1 MEHPTHHS
9 AASRTGYRLGGWAG
23 VGLMVSTLL
32 LISPA
37 AQAET
42 LTAWQFDPATQQL
55 TFTLPSG
62 ITPQYAV
69 AADASQIVVTLPQT
83 QLGTVA
89 TQQTYSG
96 TVSQISLSQV
106 NDATVVVLD
115 LVADT
120 VLAAE
125 GVSLISIAA
134 GDQTRWVLTAL
145 AAGSSETPTV
155 SAPSSA
161 PAPGN
166 VAMIVE
172 LPVIPGNDP
181 QLGFPEAGTGRLST
195 SAANL
200 MLPSDIA
207 SLTNLPETLPVDPFN
222 LGQPGEQISVPSL
235 AELDAVIGPVATAP
249 QGPSA
254 ASAQPPTAGAAPE
267 AAIAP
272 LPAVQPPTSTGS
284 VLTFEPPSLA
294 EGAVTT
300 AQPPVAAAP
309 TPGPEAVAIQP
320 ASPPASPAAPAIDT
334 ETSGVP
340 IAVTPPELPTPGQ
353 PAVEPEAV
361 ESEAIAAAPTTAPP
375 VEASSPTPVIA
386 ADPPALPELPAETT
400 AAAPTPTPSVE
411 VSNLAPVIAADPPA
425 LPELPAEAA
434 TAAPTTT
441 PAVEASNP
449 APVIAADPPALPALP
464 AETAM
469 VETQPAGAIAVQP
482 NAISQEPPPVAT
494 VPVELAGTDPNLLT
508 VPTAPTTTSQGTV
521 VPPSSPVMLA
531 AARETVLFGSPLP
544 GNGDQAALPSAIN
557 STPSDRPLSPDTLV
571 AAGTVLELRY
581 VGNEPLDLNTSSS
594 QNQVLL
600 LAHDIRDPITNGIV
614 APAGSQLIGQFEPTP
629 EGQRWVSKMLIAP
642 NGQQV
647 DFASTTEYMVGNTE
661 VSSPRLAAGTG
672 LGALAL
678 LLLTGFSGIGLLGGA
693 LVGATTV
700 VGTSPQYVVIEPNQV
715 IQVQVMQDVP
725 RAIPIAAVPET
736 SREWGSGGW

>member
-1 MEHPTHHS
+1 MAHPIHHS

-23 VGLMVSTLL
+23 AGLMVSTLL
-32 LISPA
+32 IISPA

-42 LTAWQFDPATQQL
+42 LAAWQFDPATQQL

-69 AADASQIVVTLPQT
+69 AADASQIVVTLPET

-96 TVSQISLSQV
+96 AVSQVSLSQV

-115 LVADT
+115 LVANT
-120 VLAAE
+120 ELAAE

-145 AAGSSETPTV
+145 AAAPSTAPTV
-155 SAPSSA
+155 SAPSSP

-166 VAMIVE
+166 SSMIVE
-172 LPVIPGNDP
+172 LPVIPGNNP

-249 QGPSA
+249 QQPSL
-254 ASAQPPTAGAAPE
+254 ASTEPPIAGVAEPG
-267 AAIAP
+267 AIAP
-272 LPAVQPPTSTGS
+272 LPAVQPPASTGS

-294 EGAVTT
+294 EGDVPRA

-309 TPGPEAVAIQP
+309 TPGPEAVATQP
-320 ASPPASPAAPAIDT
+320 ASSPASPAAPAIDT

-353 PAVEPEAV
+353 PAA
-361 ESEAIAAAPTTAPP
+361 EAIAAAPTPAPAVEASNPTPAIAADPPALPELPAETATATPTPAPP
-375 VEASSPTPVIA
+375 EASSPTPVIA
-386 ADPPALPELPAETT
+386 ADPPALPELPT
-400 AAAPTPTPSVE
+400 
-411 VSNLAPVIAADPPA
+411 
-425 LPELPAEAA
+425 
-434 TAAPTTT
+434 
-441 PAVEASNP
+441 
-449 APVIAADPPALPALP
+449 
-464 AETAM
+464 ETAG
-469 VETQPAGAIAVQP
+469 VTDQPAKAIAVQP
-482 NAISQEPPPVAT
+482 DAISQEPPPLAT
-494 VPVELAGTDPNLLT
+494 VPVELAGTDPNLLI
-508 VPTAPTTTSQGTV
+508 VPTAPTTTSQGNV
-521 VPPSSPVMLA
+521 VPPSTPVMLA
-531 AARETVLFGSPLP
+531 AAGEPVLFGSPLP
-544 GNGDQAALPSAIN
+544 GSNDQAALPSAIN
-557 STPSDRPLSPDTLV
+557 PASSDRPLSPDTLV

-581 VGNEPLDLNTSSS
+581 VGDEPLDLNTNSS

-600 LAHDIRDPITNGIV
+600 LANDIRDPITNGIV

-715 IQVQVMQDVP
+715 IQVQVMQDIP
-725 RAIPIAAVPET
+725 RAIPIAAAPET

>member
-1 MEHPTHHS
+1 MAHPIHHS

-23 VGLMVSTLL
+23 AGLMVSTLL
-32 LISPA
+32 IISPA

-42 LTAWQFDPATQQL
+42 LAAWQFDPATQQL

-96 TVSQISLSQV
+96 AVSQVSLSQV

-115 LVADT
+115 LVANAE
-120 VLAAE
+120 LAAE

-145 AAGSSETPTV
+145 AAAPSTAPTV
-155 SAPSSA
+155 SAPSPP
-161 PAPGN
+161 PASGN
-166 VAMIVE
+166 SSMIVE
-172 LPVIPGNDP
+172 LPVIPGNNP

-249 QGPSA
+249 QQPSL
-254 ASAQPPTAGAAPE
+254 ASTEPPIAGAAQPG
-267 AAIAP
+267 AIAP
-272 LPAVQPPTSTGS
+272 LPAVQPPASTGS

-294 EGAVTT
+294 EGAVPRA

-309 TPGPEAVAIQP
+309 TSSPEAVATQP
-320 ASPPASPAAPAIDT
+320 PNSTASPAAPAIDS

-353 PAVEPEAV
+353 PAVEA
-361 ESEAIAAAPTTAPP
+361 EAIAAAPTTAPP
-375 VEASSPTPVIA
+375 VEASNPTPVIA
-386 ADPPALPELPAETT
+386 ADPPALPELPAET
-400 AAAPTPTPSVE
+400 
-411 VSNLAPVIAADPPA
+411 
-425 LPELPAEAA
+425 
-434 TAAPTTT
+434 
-441 PAVEASNP
+441 
-449 APVIAADPPALPALP
+449 
-464 AETAM
+464 AM
-469 VETQPAGAIAVQP
+469 VANQPAGAIAVQP
-482 NAISQEPPPVAT
+482 DAISQEPPAVAT
-494 VPVELAGTDPNLLT
+494 IPVELAGTDPNLLT
-508 VPTAPTTTSQGTV
+508 VPTAPTTTSEGNV

-531 AARETVLFGSPLP
+531 AAGEAILFGSPLP

-557 STPSDRPLSPDTLV
+557 PASSDRPLSPDTLV

-581 VGNEPLDLNTSSS
+581 VGDEPLDLNASSS

-715 IQVQVMQDVP
+715 IQVQVIQDIP
-725 RAIPIAAVPET
+725 RAIPIAAAPET

>member
-1 MEHPTHHS
+1 MEHPTHHF

-23 VGLMVSTLL
+23 AGLMVSTLL
-32 LISPA
+32 IISPA

-42 LTAWQFDPATQQL
+42 LAAWQFDPATQQL

-89 TQQTYSG
+89 TRQTYSG
-96 TVSQISLSQV
+96 AVSQVSLSQV
-106 NDATVVVLD
+106 NDATVVVLE
-115 LVADT
+115 
-120 VLAAE
+120 LAANTALAAD
-125 GVSLISIAA
+125 GASLISIAA
-134 GDQTRWVLTAL
+134 GNQTRWVLTAL
-145 AAGSSETPTV
+145 AAGASDSPMV
-155 SAPSSA
+155 SAPSPP

-166 VAMIVE
+166 TAMVVE

-181 QLGFPEAGTGRLST
+181 RLGFPEAGTGRLST

-222 LGQPGEQISVPSL
+222 LGQPGEQVSVPSL

-249 QGPSA
+249 QGSSSA
-254 ASAQPPTAGAAPE
+254 TAEPPVAGTAAQPG
-267 AAIAP
+267 AIAP
-272 LPAVQPPTSTGS
+272 LPAAQPPASTGS
-284 VLTFEPPSLA
+284 VLALEPPPLA
-294 EGAVTT
+294 DGAVPRA
-300 AQPPVAAAP
+300 AQPLVATDP
-309 TPGPEAVAIQP
+309 TPSPEAVATQP
-320 ASPPASPAAPAIDT
+320 ASSSGSPAATAIDT

-340 IAVTPPELPTPGQ
+340 IAVTPPELPNPE
-353 PAVEPEAV
+353 PAVEPEA
-361 ESEAIAAAPTTAPP
+361 
-375 VEASSPTPVIA
+375 IA
-386 ADPPALPELPAETT
+386 ADST
-400 AAAPTPTPSVE
+400 A
-411 VSNLAPVIAADPPA
+411 
-425 LPELPAEAA
+425 
-434 TAAPTTT
+434 T

-449 APVIAADPPALPALP
+449 APVIAADPPTLPELP
-464 AETAM
+464 TETAT
-469 VETQPAGAIAVQP
+469 VANQSAGAIAVQP
-482 NAISQEPPPVAT
+482 NAISQEPPPIAT

-508 VPTAPTTTSQGTV
+508 VPTAPTTTSQGNV
-521 VPPSSPVMLA
+521 VPPASPVMLA
-531 AARETVLFGSPLP
+531 AAGEPILFGSPLP
-544 GNGDQAALPSAIN
+544 GNGDQAALPSAIDPA
-557 STPSDRPLSPDTLV
+557 SSDRPLSPDTLV

-581 VGNEPLDLNTSSS
+581 VGDEPLDLNTNSS

-629 EGQRWVSKMLIAP
+629 QGQRWVSKMLIAP
-642 NGQQV
+642 TGQQV

-661 VSSPRLAAGTG
+661 VSSPRLAAGAG

-678 LLLTGFSGIGLLGGA
+678 LLLTGFSGIGLIGGA

-715 IQVQVMQDVP
+715 IQVQVIQDIP
-725 RAIPIAAVPET
+725 RAIPIAAAPET
-736 SREWGSGGW
+736 SREWGTGGW

>member
-1 MEHPTHHS
+1 MEHPIHHS

-23 VGLMVSTLL
+23 AGLMVSTLL
-32 LISPA
+32 IISPA

-42 LTAWQFDPATQQL
+42 LAAWQFDPATQQL

-62 ITPQYAV
+62 ITPQYTV
-69 AADASQIVVTLPQT
+69 AANASQIVVTLPQT

-96 TVSQISLSQV
+96 AVSQVSLSQV

-125 GVSLISIAA
+125 EVRLISIAA
-134 GDQTRWVLTAL
+134 GDQTRWVLTAS
-145 AAGSSETPTV
+145 AAAPMV
-155 SAPSSA
+155 STPSST
-161 PAPGN
+161 PAPGSSS
-166 VAMIVE
+166 MIVE

-181 QLGFPEAGTGRLST
+181 RLGFPEAGTGRLST

-249 QGPSA
+249 QGPSS
-254 ASAQPPTAGAAPE
+254 ASTEPPIAGAPQAG
-267 AAIAP
+267 AIAP
-272 LPAVQPPTSTGS
+272 LPAVQPPASTGS

-294 EGAVTT
+294 EGAVPRA
-300 AQPPVAAAP
+300 AQPSVAAAP
-309 TPGPEAVAIQP
+309 TSSPEAVATQP
-320 ASPPASPAAPAIDT
+320 ASPPTSPAAPAIDT

-353 PAVEPEAV
+353 PAVEA
-361 ESEAIAAAPTTAPP
+361 EAIAAAPTPATP
-375 VEASSPTPVIA
+375 VEASNPTPVIA

-400 AAAPTPTPSVE
+400 TAAPTTAPAVE
-411 VSNLAPVIAADPPA
+411 ASNLTPVIASDPPA
-425 LPELPAEAA
+425 LPE
-434 TAAPTTT
+434 
-441 PAVEASNP
+441 
-449 APVIAADPPALPALP
+449 LP

-482 NAISQEPPPVAT
+482 DAISQEPPPVAT

-521 VPPSSPVMLA
+521 IPPSSSPVMLA

-557 STPSDRPLSPDTLV
+557 PASSDRPLSPDTLV

-581 VGNEPLDLNTSSS
+581 VGDEPLGLNASSS

-715 IQVQVMQDVP
+715 IQVQVIQDIP
-725 RAIPIAAVPET
+725 RAIPIAAAPET

>member
-1 MEHPTHHS
+1 MAYPTHHS

-23 VGLMVSTLL
+23 AGLIVSTLL
-32 LISPA
+32 IISPA

-42 LTAWQFDPATQQL
+42 LAAWQFDPATQQL

-62 ITPQYAV
+62 ITPQYTV
-69 AADASQIVVTLPQT
+69 AADTSQIVVTLPQT

-96 TVSQISLSQV
+96 AVSQVSLSQV

-134 GDQTRWVLTAL
+134 GDQTRWVLTASATAPS
-145 AAGSSETPTV
+145 AAPTV
-155 SAPSSA
+155 SAPSSP

-166 VAMIVE
+166 SAMIVE

-181 QLGFPEAGTGRLST
+181 RLGFPEAGTGRLST

-249 QGPSA
+249 QGISP
-254 ASAQPPTAGAAPE
+254 ASSEPPIAGAAQPE
-267 AAIAP
+267 AIAP
-272 LPAVQPPTSTGS
+272 QPAVQPPASTGS
-284 VLTFEPPSLA
+284 VLTFEPPPLA
-294 EGAVTT
+294 EGAVPT
-300 AQPPVAAAP
+300 AQPAVATAP
-309 TPGPEAVAIQP
+309 PPGPEAVATQP
-320 ASPPASPAAPAIDT
+320 ASSPASPAAPAIDT

-340 IAVTPPELPTPGQ
+340 IAVTPPELPAPGQ
-353 PAVEPEAV
+353 PAAEA
-361 ESEAIAAAPTTAPP
+361 EAIAAAPTTAPP
-375 VEASSPTPVIA
+375 VEASNPAQVIA
-386 ADPPALPELPAETT
+386 ADPPALPELPT
-400 AAAPTPTPSVE
+400 
-411 VSNLAPVIAADPPA
+411 
-425 LPELPAEAA
+425 
-434 TAAPTTT
+434 
-441 PAVEASNP
+441 
-449 APVIAADPPALPALP
+449 
-464 AETAM
+464 ETA
-469 VETQPAGAIAVQP
+469 VVADQPAGAIAVQP

-494 VPVELAGTDPNLLT
+494 LPVELASTDPNLLT
-508 VPTAPTTTSQGTV
+508 VPTAPTTTSQGNV

-531 AARETVLFGSPLP
+531 AAGETILFGSPLP

-581 VGNEPLDLNTSSS
+581 VGAQPLDLNTSSS

-629 EGQRWVSKMLIAP
+629 QGQRWVSKMLIAP
-642 NGQQV
+642 TGQQV

-661 VSSPRLAAGTG
+661 VSSPRLAAGAG

-678 LLLTGFSGIGLLGGA
+678 LLLTGFSGIGLIGGA

-715 IQVQVMQDVP
+715 IQVQVMQDIP
-725 RAIPIAAVPET
+725 RAIPIAAAPET
-736 SREWGSGGW
+736 SHEWGSGGW

>member
-1 MEHPTHHS
+1 MEHPIHHS

-23 VGLMVSTLL
+23 AGLMVSTLL
-32 LISPA
+32 IISPA

-42 LTAWQFDPATQQL
+42 LAAWQFDPATQQL

-62 ITPQYAV
+62 VTPQYAV

-96 TVSQISLSQV
+96 TVSQVNLSQV
-106 NDATVVVLD
+106 NDAAVVVLE
-115 LVADT
+115 LAADT

-145 AAGSSETPTV
+145 ATAPSNIPTV
-155 SAPSSA
+155 SVPSTP

-166 VAMIVE
+166 GSMIVE

-181 QLGFPEAGTGRLST
+181 RLGFPEAGTGRLST

-222 LGQPGEQISVPSL
+222 LGQPGEQVSVPSL
-235 AELDAVIGPVATAP
+235 SELDAVIGPVATAP
-249 QGPSA
+249 QA
-254 ASAQPPTAGAAPE
+254 ASSASAEPPTGGVAAQPG
-267 AAIAP
+267 AIAP
-272 LPAVQPPTSTGS
+272 LPAAQPPAGTGS
-284 VLTFEPPSLA
+284 VLTFEPPPLA
-294 EGAVTT
+294 DGTVPRA
-300 AQPPVAAAP
+300 AQPPVAADP
-309 TPGPEAVAIQP
+309 VPGPAVVATQP
-320 ASPPASPAAPAIDT
+320 ANPPAAPAAPAIDT

-353 PAVEPEAV
+353 PAVEA
-361 ESEAIAAAPTTAPP
+361 EAIAANPTPAPP
-375 VEASSPTPVIA
+375 IAASSPTPVIA
-386 ADPPALPELPAETT
+386 ADPPALPELPAETV
-400 AAAPTPTPSVE
+400 P
-411 VSNLAPVIAADPPA
+411 D
-425 LPELPAEAA
+425 
-434 TAAPTTT
+434 
-441 PAVEASNP
+441 
-449 APVIAADPPALPALP
+449 
-464 AETAM
+464 ETAT
-469 VETQPAGAIAVQP
+469 VANQPAGAIAVQP
-482 NAISQEPPPVAT
+482 NAISQEPPPLAT

-508 VPTAPTTTSQGTV
+508 VPTAPTTTSQGTI
-521 VPPSSPVMLA
+521 VPPSSNPVMLA
-531 AARETVLFGSPLP
+531 AAGDPILFGSPLP

-557 STPSDRPLSPDTLV
+557 PAPGDRPLSPDTLV

-581 VGNEPLDLNTSSS
+581 VGDEPLDLNTNSS

-642 NGQQV
+642 TGQQV

-661 VSSPRLAAGTG
+661 VSSPRLAAGAG

-678 LLLTGFSGIGLLGGA
+678 LVLTGFSGIGLIGGA

-715 IQVQVMQDVP
+715 IQVQVIQDIP
-725 RAIPIAAVPET
+725 RAIPIAAAPET